1 MSEKPAPTTDI
12 ITLHFNKPQLT
23 ANCIEKCLGIS
34 DEWRHMWIVDNGSDE
49 AFVYSGAH
57 AERITVLRSADNLG
71 FSGGVN
77 LGLQQVSAGPAQA
90 ALLLNNDA
98 HLECGYIRACESM
111 AAAQPHL
118 WACVGIGCAPAS
130 EGSGNPIPIEAPQ
143 PMTRVAPYFP
153 TKWAPDDDYP
163 TEPFQ
168 VDWVTGAAM
177 WLSRTAWEAVG
188 PWDEVF
194 FLYCEDVDY
203 GYRIRQA
210 GGQVWC
216 IPKIHYFHARNA
228 SSDAQLGL
236 VYYYAF
242 RGFFRFFQKHN
253 LIRLFG
259 LFRWA
264 LSKSGQENPYHL
276 YLRRSAMWDWMF
288 NRMGPVRPKRLQKL
302 QRAAAQYTVQ
312 KD

>member
-1 MSEKPAPTTDI
+1 MRKDSIATTDI

-23 ANCIEKCLGIS
+23 AHCIEKCLDIS

-49 AFVYSGAH
+49 PFVYTGPH
-57 AERITVLRSADNLG
+57 AERITVLRSAENLG

-77 LGLQQVSAGPAQA
+77 LGLQKVGAGPAQA

-98 HLECGYIRACESM
+98 HPERGYISACESI
-111 AAAQPHL
+111 AAAQPDL
-118 WACVGIGCAPAS
+118 WGCAGIGCAPES
-130 EGSGNPIPIEAPQ
+130 EGTGSPVPIEAPR
-143 PMTRVAPYFP
+143 PMMRVAPYFP
-153 TKWAPDDDYP
+153 LEWDPNCDYP
-163 TEPFQ
+163 TKPFQ

-177 WLSRTAWEAVG
+177 WISRAAWETLG
-188 PWDEVF
+188 PWDESF

-203 GYRIRQA
+203 CYRIRQA

-216 IPKIHYFHARNA
+216 LPTIRYFHIRNA
-228 SSDAQLGL
+228 SSDPHLQLGT
-236 VYYYAF
+236 YYAF

-253 LIRLFG
+253 RMRLFG

-264 LSKSGQENPYHL
+264 FSTNAHVDRYSL
-276 YLRRSAMWDWMF
+276 YLRRAAFWDWICGQ
-288 NRMGPVRPKRLQKL
+288 MGPVRPKRLQKL
-302 QRAAAQYTVQ
+302 QRVFAKYSVQ